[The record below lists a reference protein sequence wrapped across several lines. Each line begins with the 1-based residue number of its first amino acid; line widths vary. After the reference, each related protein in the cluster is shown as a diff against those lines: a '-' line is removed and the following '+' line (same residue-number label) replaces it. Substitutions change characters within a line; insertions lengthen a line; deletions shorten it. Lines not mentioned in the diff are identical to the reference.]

1 MNGAYTEDFHK
12 CNSGSDLED
21 EKVQTKKI
29 LILVWSETSAY
40 NATFRLARVLSQR
53 GHKVIYAVPARWQD
67 HIARQGFQTVC
78 LDVPLRL
85 SSASTDWW
93 RNIVTGQA
101 EAYQQIQD
109 LCESLAWIA
118 SDEYALVLLYATL
131 WHYSL
136 VLHRFDIPYILINPC
151 LAAVWSLE
159 IPPIFSSLRPLRH
172 RLFNRIQCA
181 IAWFM
186 LRYFGAFNHRY
197 RGIIQPNRSDG
208 LAQIRDIGTM
218 AKHFFSSVF
227 ERFHMPGHYQLMQ
240 IARQDGIEIGWG
252 DYGHRLVGPELVLGP
267 QVIDFPR
274 RTSQHTRL
282 YVGACVDT
290 ERVEDSFDWSRV
302 DDDRPIVYC
311 AVGSH
316 GGYWNAENSFR
327 LTESVIEA
335 FKTHPELQLLL
346 QITDENVR
354 GRLEPLPDN
363 ILAASWFPQLQV
375 LSRAS
380 LMISHGGFGT
390 VREALFYGVP
400 MIIFPR
406 GVDQPGN
413 AARVT
418 WSRVGLM
425 GDIRS
430 VTPAS
435 ISAMVETIEKKR
447 YRDNAMK
454 LSESLQ
460 IENTCDDAVALIEA
474 SALEVQKAG

>member
-1 MNGAYTEDFHK
+1 
-12 CNSGSDLED
+12 
-21 EKVQTKKI
+21 VQTKKI

-40 NATFRLARVLSQR
+40 NATFRLAQVLSQR
-53 GHKVIYAVPARWQD
+53 GHEITYAVPASWQD

-78 LDVPLRL
+78 LDGPLRL
-85 SSASTDWW
+85 PSASTDWW
-93 RNIVTGQA
+93 RSIVTGQA
-101 EAYQQIQD
+101 EAYRQLED
-109 LCESLAWIA
+109 LCESLAWLK
-118 SDEYALVLLYATL
+118 SGEYDLVLLYATL
-131 WHYSL
+131 WHFAL
-136 VLHRFDIPYILINPC
+136 VLHRFGVPYILINPC
-151 LAAVWSLE
+151 LASVWSLE

-181 IAWFM
+181 VAWFV

-197 RGIIQPNRSDG
+197 RGIIQPHRSDG

-227 ERFHMPGHYQLMQ
+227 ERFHTPGHYQLMQ

-252 DYGHRLVGPELVLGP
+252 DYGYRLVGPELVLGP

-274 RTSQHTRL
+274 RTSQHTRR

-290 ERVEDSFDWSRV
+290 ERVEGSFDWSRV

-316 GGYWNAENSFR
+316 GGYWNAENSLR
-327 LTESVIEA
+327 LLESVIEA
-335 FKTHPELQLLL
+335 FRTRPERQLLL

-390 VREALFYGVP
+390 VREALFHGVP

-413 AARVT
+413 AARVA
-418 WSRVGLM
+418 WSRVGLV

-435 ISAMVETIEKKR
+435 IGAMVDTIEAQG
-447 YRDNAMK
+447 YRDNALK

-460 IENTCDDAVALIEA
+460 IDNTCDDAVALIEK

>member
-1 MNGAYTEDFHK
+1 M
-12 CNSGSDLED
+12 
-21 EKVQTKKI
+21 QTKKV
-29 LILVWSETSAY
+29 LILVWPETSAY
-40 NATFRLARVLSQR
+40 NATFRLVQVLSQR
-53 GHKVIYAVPARWQD
+53 GHRVTYAVPASWQD
-67 HIARQGFQTVC
+67 HVARQGFQTVC
-78 LDVPLRL
+78 LDAPLRL

-93 RNIVTGQA
+93 RKIVTGQA
-101 EAYQQIQD
+101 EADQQIQD
-109 LCESLAWIA
+109 LCESLAWIR
-118 SDEYALVLLYATL
+118 SDAYDLVLLYPTLWHYALVL
-131 WHYSL
+131 
-136 VLHRFDIPYILINPC
+136 HRLDVPYILINAC
-151 LAAVWSLE
+151 LASVWSLE

-172 RLFNRIQCA
+172 RLLNRIQCA
-181 IAWFM
+181 VAWFV

-197 RGIIQPNRSDG
+197 RGIIQPDRSDG
-208 LAQIRDIGTM
+208 LAQIRGVSTM
-218 AKHFFSSVF
+218 AKHFFSTVF
-227 ERFHMPGHYQLMQ
+227 ERFHSPGQTQLMQ
-240 IARQDGIEIGWG
+240 IARQEGIEIGWG

-274 RTSQHTRL
+274 RTAQHTRL

-290 ERVEDSFDWSRV
+290 ERVEGSFDWSRV

-335 FKTHPELQLLL
+335 FKTRPELQLLL

-354 GRLEPLPDN
+354 RRLEPLPDN
-363 ILAASWFPQLQV
+363 ILAACWFPQLQV

-390 VREALFYGVP
+390 VREALFHGVP

-435 ISAMVETIEKKR
+435 IGAMVETIEKHR
-447 YRDNAMK
+447 YRDNAIK

-460 IENTCDDAVALIEA
+460 TENTCDAAVALIEA
-474 SALEVQKAG
+474 SALEV

>member
-1 MNGAYTEDFHK
+1 M
-12 CNSGSDLED
+12 
-21 EKVQTKKI
+21 QTKKI

-40 NATFRLARVLSQR
+40 NATFRLAQVLSQR
-53 GHKVIYAVPARWQD
+53 GHRVTYAVPAGWQD

-85 SSASTDWW
+85 ASASTGWW
-93 RNIVTGQA
+93 RKIVTGQA
-101 EAYQQIQD
+101 EADQQIQD
-109 LCESLAWIA
+109 LCESLAWIK
-118 SDEYALVLLYATL
+118 SDEYALVLLYPTL
-131 WHYSL
+131 WHYAL
-136 VLHRFDIPYILINPC
+136 VLHRLDVPYILINPC
-151 LAAVWSLE
+151 LASVWSLE
-159 IPPIFSSLRPLRH
+159 IPPIFSGLRPLRY
-172 RLFNRIQCA
+172 RLLNRIQCA

-186 LRYFGAFNHRY
+186 LRYLGAFNHRY
-197 RGIIQPNRSDG
+197 RGIIQPDRSGG

-218 AKHFFSSVF
+218 AKHFFYSAF
-227 ERFHMPGHYQLMQ
+227 ERFHRPGQTHLMRV
-240 IARQDGIEIGWG
+240 ARQEGIEIGWG
-252 DYGHRLVGPELVLGP
+252 DYGHRLAGPELVLGP

-274 RTSQHTRL
+274 RTPQHTRL

-290 ERVEDSFDWSRV
+290 ERVEGSFDWSRV
-302 DDDRPIVYC
+302 DGDRPIVYC

-316 GGYWNAENSFR
+316 GGYWHAENSLR

-335 FKTHPELQLLL
+335 FKTRPELQLLL

-363 ILAASWFPQLQV
+363 VLAASWFPQLQV

-390 VREALFYGVP
+390 VREALFHGVP

-435 ISAMVETIEKKR
+435 IGAMVETVEKHR
-447 YRDNAMK
+447 YRDNAIR

-460 IENTCDDAVALIEA
+460 TENTCDAAVALIEV
-474 SALEVQKAG
+474 SALPE

>member
-1 MNGAYTEDFHK
+1 M
-12 CNSGSDLED
+12 
-21 EKVQTKKI
+21 QTKKV
-29 LILVWSETSAY
+29 LILVWPETSAY
-40 NATFRLARVLSQR
+40 NATFRLAQVLSQR
-53 GHKVIYAVPARWQD
+53 GHRVTYAVPASWQD
-67 HIARQGFQTVC
+67 HVARQGFQTVC
-78 LDVPLRL
+78 LDAPLRL

-93 RNIVTGQA
+93 RKIVTGQA
-101 EAYQQIQD
+101 EADQQIQD
-109 LCESLAWIA
+109 LCESLAWIR
-118 SDEYALVLLYATL
+118 SDAYDLVLLYPTLWHYALVL
-131 WHYSL
+131 
-136 VLHRFDIPYILINPC
+136 HRLDVPYILINAC
-151 LAAVWSLE
+151 LASVWSLE

-181 IAWFM
+181 IAWFT
-186 LRYFGAFNHRY
+186 LRYLGAFHHRY
-197 RGIIQPNRSDG
+197 RGIIQPDRSDG
-208 LAQIRDIGTM
+208 LAQIRGVSTM
-218 AKHFFSSVF
+218 AKHFFSTVF
-227 ERFHMPGHYQLMQ
+227 ERFHSPGQTQLMQ
-240 IARQDGIEIGWG
+240 IARQEGIEIGWG

-274 RTSQHTRL
+274 RTAQHTRL

-290 ERVEDSFDWSRV
+290 ERVEGSFDWSRV

-335 FKTHPELQLLL
+335 FKTRPELQLLL

-354 GRLEPLPDN
+354 RRLEPLPDN
-363 ILAASWFPQLQV
+363 ILAACWFPQLQV

-390 VREALFYGVP
+390 VREALFHGVP

-435 ISAMVETIEKKR
+435 IGAMVETIEKHR
-447 YRDNAMK
+447 YRDNAIK

-460 IENTCDDAVALIEA
+460 TENTCDAAVALIEA
-474 SALEVQKAG
+474 SALEV

>member
-1 MNGAYTEDFHK
+1 M
-12 CNSGSDLED
+12 
-21 EKVQTKKI
+21 QTKKI
-29 LILVWSETSAY
+29 LVLVWPETSAY
-40 NATFRLARVLSQR
+40 NATFRPARVLSQR
-53 GHKVIYAVPARWQD
+53 GHEVIYAVPASWKD
-67 HIARQGFQTVC
+67 YVARQGFQTVC
-78 LDVPLRL
+78 LDVSHFR
-85 SSASTDWW
+85 SSASTDGW
-93 RNIVTGQA
+93 RNIVTGKA
-101 EAYQQIQD
+101 EADQQIQD
-109 LCESLAWIA
+109 LCESLAWIK
-118 SDEYALVLLYATL
+118 SDEYTLVLLYPTF
-131 WHYSL
+131 WHYAL
-136 VLHRFDIPYILINPC
+136 VLHRFSVPYILINPC
-151 LAAVWSLE
+151 LASVRSLE
-159 IPPIFSSLRPLRH
+159 IPPIFSGLRPLKH

-197 RGIIQPNRSDG
+197 RGIIQPNRLDG
-208 LAQIRDIGTM
+208 LTQIRDIGTM
-218 AKHFFSSVF
+218 TKHFFRSVF
-227 ERFHMPGHYQLMQ
+227 ERFYQSGHYQLMQ
-240 IARQDGIEIGWG
+240 MARQDGIEIGWG
-252 DYGHRLVGPELVLGP
+252 DYGHRLVGPEIVLGP
-267 QVIDFPR
+267 QVIDFTR
-274 RTSQHTRL
+274 RASQHTRL
-282 YVGACVDT
+282 YIGACVDID
-290 ERVEDSFDWSRV
+290 RVEDSFDWSRV

-316 GGYWNAENSFR
+316 GGYWNAENSLR
-327 LTESVIEA
+327 LLESVIEA
-335 FKTHPELQLLL
+335 FKTRPEFQLLL

-354 GRLEPLPDN
+354 ERLAPLPDN
-363 ILAASWFPQLQV
+363 VLAASWFPQLQV

-430 VTPAS
+430 VTPTS
-435 ISAMVETIEKKR
+435 IGAMLETIEKQR

-460 IENTCDDAVALIEA
+460 IENTCDNAVALIEA